1 LIEHLSFSSI
11 THQNQ
16 IPIKMTITKSKQLP
30 QKHYSRLPKV
40 PITHE
45 GNTSLL
51 MRWITWLN
59 FSGAYKF
66 IDRSKG
72 SQRLLVILAGYKDF
86 LWPLT
91 LNRIAKFIPSDIDV
105 CIASSG
111 LYVAPLAQLA
121 ENLGWSYLYTKDNK
135 VALVQNL
142 AIANHPQAKWIYKL
156 DEDIFISEGFF
167 DSLQEGYLRIK
178 KEGLY
183 YPGVCAPILNINGYS
198 YINFLKIIAA
208 EKEYKDKFGELIH
221 AASDIKAQSDG
232 EAAKWLWKKS
242 LPFDETARYIKAQ
255 PFSYSP
261 VPHRFSIGAILFEK
275 ELWERIGGLRTSF
288 SQGGL
293 GLDESHLCKDCMNLS
308 RPIIVLHNV
317 FAGHFSFRPQEAAMR
332 EYLQEIYSQLS
343 LETSPAEAKEVLS
356 SQAK

>member
-1 LIEHLSFSSI
+1 
-11 THQNQ
+11 
-16 IPIKMTITKSKQLP
+16 MTISKSKQSSHK
-30 QKHYSRLPKV
+30 QNARLPKV
-40 PITHE
+40 PIKLE
-45 GNTSLL
+45 ANTSLL

-59 FSGAYKF
+59 FNGSYKF

-167 DSLQEGYLRIK
+167 DDLQEGYLRIQ

-183 YPGVCAPILNINGYS
+183 YPGVCAPILNVNGYS
-198 YINFLKIIAA
+198 YINFLKTIAA
-208 EKEYKDKFGELIH
+208 EKEYKEKFGELIH

-232 EAAKWLWKKS
+232 EAAKWLWEKS
-242 LPFDETARYIKAQ
+242 LPFDDTANYIRTQ

-293 GLDESHLCKDCMNLS
+293 GLDESHLCKDCMSLS
-308 RPIIVLHNV
+308 RPIIVLNNI
-317 FAGHFSFRPQEAAMR
+317 FAGHFSFRPQETAMK

-343 LETSPAEAKEVLS
+343 LETIPSKSKEVLPI
-356 SQAK
+356 

>member
-1 LIEHLSFSSI
+1 
-11 THQNQ
+11 
-16 IPIKMTITKSKQLP
+16 MTISKSKQASP
-30 QKHYSRLPKV
+30 KQNVRLPKV
-40 PITHE
+40 PIKLE
-45 GNTSLL
+45 GNPSLL

-59 FSGAYKF
+59 FNGSYKF

-111 LYVAPLAQLA
+111 LYIDSLAKLA
-121 ENLGWSYLYTKDNK
+121 ENQGWSYLYTKDNK

-167 DSLQEGYLRIK
+167 DDLQEGYLRIQE
-178 KEGLY
+178 EGLY
-183 YPGVCAPILNINGYS
+183 SPGVCAPILNVNGYS
-198 YINFLKIIAA
+198 YINFLKTIAA

-232 EAAKWLWKKS
+232 EAAKWLWEKS
-242 LPFDETARYIKAQ
+242 LPFDDTASYIRSQ
-255 PFSYSP
+255 PFTYSA

-293 GLDESHLCKDCMNLS
+293 GLDESHLCKDCMSLS
-308 RPIIVLHNV
+308 RPIIVLNNV
-317 FAGHFSFRPQEAAMR
+317 FAGHFSFRPQEAVMK

-343 LETSPAEAKEVLS
+343 LEKIPSKSKEVLS
-356 SQAK
+356 I